1 MADFIQPTEGLDTSL
16 GNVNMLESNQEPKL
30 RKQVP
35 QATQCMLQG
44 SISFSNKVAFVTSF
58 QKICR

>member
-30 RKQVP
+30 RKLVE
-35 QATQCMLQG
+35 MV
-44 SISFSNKVAFVTSF
+44 SMNFSGL
-58 QKICR
+58 